1 LPRAPLHG
9 IHERWQFF
17 RFLPKGPQR
26 VRCKKVNSK
35 SKGLQKPQQSP
46 APSPNSAGRES
57 PQPQTQEQLSERPR
71 EPRHPIRDPVE
82 IENAPGGRRL
92 PGFVLDVSRSGLQ
105 LELGSPIGIGTKIK
119 ITFPAQFIVFGD
131 VCYCRRAGAVFHAD
145 VLIGK
150 VLYSSHAADRHLK
163 NAELNLLKSGE
174 GLTAAKV
181 MELRKHLIH
190 CKTCESRLEEAM
202 AAQFTS
208 KKRPE

>member
-1 LPRAPLHG
+1 LRRAPLQG
-9 IHERWQFF
+9 IHERWQYL
-17 RFLPKGPQR
+17 RFLPEGPQR

-35 SKGLQKPQQSP
+35 SEGIKKPPKSP
-46 APSPNSAGRES
+46 APSPSSAGGES
-57 PQPQTQEQLSERPR
+57 PQPQPQEELSERR
-71 EPRHPIRDPVE
+71 QEPRYPIRDPVE

-105 LELGSPIGIGTKIK
+105 LELSSPIGKGAKIK

-131 VCYCRRAGAVFHAD
+131 VRYCQRAGTVFHAD
-145 VLIGK
+145 VLIEK
-150 VLYSSHAADRHLK
+150 VLYSSHAADRHLQ

-190 CKTCESRLEEAM
+190 CKTCESRLDESM
-202 AAQFTS
+202 AAQSTS
-208 KKRPE
+208 TKRTE